1 MATAFH
7 CIKAMFL
14 TTDMFFYPL
23 DIERQRVRARIRTQY
38 FDSHFVYIWKV
49 VQIQK
54 AKLPVAI
61 TNIIWLPILELE
73 NSVSLDLVLFSLRTA
88 DAFPVVASL
97 PPRARRDDRQ
107 CVCCSQARFSYV
119 LLQLLSTLSIVFL
132 DGPVLILRQLP
143 CGIQS
148 GEETNVGQR
157 LNRAL
162 ESLFTFTSSSAFSE
176 LTKALN
182 TDEYDCFPSTKT
194 QSDLSSARNI
204 LLAITSSRRGTQR
217 LFSVKYLFGEANI
230 AYYFFSK
237 LASGRNPPNPAVWLV
252 PKAGSFLRS
261 CPLTRAESLTALF
274 TSLLLCCLWMSKTG
288 DF

>member
-1 MATAFH
+1 MR
-7 CIKAMFL
+7 L
-14 TTDMFFYPL
+14 
-23 DIERQRVRARIRTQY
+23 
-38 FDSHFVYIWKV
+38 
-49 VQIQK
+49 
-54 AKLPVAI
+54 
-61 TNIIWLPILELE
+61 
-73 NSVSLDLVLFSLRTA
+73 
-88 DAFPVVASL
+88 
-97 PPRARRDDRQ
+97 
-107 CVCCSQARFSYV
+107 CSQARFSYV

-143 CGIQS
+143 SGIQS

-230 AYYFFSK
+230 AYY
-237 LASGRNPPNPAVWLV
+237 PPNPAIWLV